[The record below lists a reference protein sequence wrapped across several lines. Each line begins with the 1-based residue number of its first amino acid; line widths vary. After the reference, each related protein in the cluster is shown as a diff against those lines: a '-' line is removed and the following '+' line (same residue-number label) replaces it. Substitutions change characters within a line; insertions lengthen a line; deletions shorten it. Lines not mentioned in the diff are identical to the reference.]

1 MGRAVTRRS
10 HLHEVK
16 QSTGPEGAGS
26 DAGRPRLLLLE
37 TKLHVPTPSPAFVPR
52 PHLLTLLDAGA
63 GRHLP
68 LVQAPT
74 GFGKTTLLA
83 AWCAS
88 GSDDRP
94 CAWVSLGSDDNDPLR
109 LWTYLIEALPR
120 VDPAVGARSLAALRA
135 PGVSLLDVV
144 LPLLLNELAELAR
157 PVVLV
162 LDDSQG
168 VENQECH
175 RSMP

>member
-1 MGRAVTRRS
+1 VARRS
-10 HLHEVK
+10 HLHGVK
-16 QSTGPEGAGS
+16 ESAGPEAA
-26 DAGRPRLLLLE
+26 DIDLGRPGLLLLE
-37 TKLHVPTPSPAFVPR
+37 TKLHAPTPSPAFVPR
-52 PHLLTLLDAGA
+52 PHLLALLDAGA
-63 GRHLP
+63 GRQLT

-83 AWCAS
+83 AWGAS

-109 LWTYLIEALPR
+109 LWTYLIEALHR
-120 VDPAVGARSLAALRA
+120 LDPAVGARSLAALRA

-144 LPLLLNELAELAR
+144 LPILLNELADLAR

-162 LDDSQG
+162 LDDYQV
-168 VENQECH
+168 VENPG
-175 RSMP
+175 MP

>member
-1 MGRAVTRRS
+1 MGRAVAGRS

-16 QSTGPEGAGS
+16 ESAGPEAGS
-26 DAGRPRLLLLE
+26 DLGRPGLLLLE

-52 PHLLTLLDAGA
+52 PHLLALLDAGA
-63 GRHLP
+63 GRHLT

-88 GSDDRP
+88 ARHDRP
-94 CAWVSLGSDDNDPLR
+94 CAWVSLGPDDNDPFR
-109 LWTYLIEALPR
+109 LWTYLIEALHR
-120 VDPAVGARSLAALRA
+120 VDPAIGVRSLAALRA

-144 LPLLLNELAELAR
+144 LPLLIN
-157 PVVLV
+157 
-162 LDDSQG
+162 
-168 VENQECH
+168 
-175 RSMP
+175 